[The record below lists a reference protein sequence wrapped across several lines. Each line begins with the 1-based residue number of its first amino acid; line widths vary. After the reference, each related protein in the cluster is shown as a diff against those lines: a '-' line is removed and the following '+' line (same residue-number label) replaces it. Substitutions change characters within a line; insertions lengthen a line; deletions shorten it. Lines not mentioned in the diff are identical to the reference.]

1 MKKNSVLKRFLH
13 SNKLITVLLL
23 VAIIIFYTIMTKGA
37 FLKVRNITNI
47 LNAMSVNAFFAI
59 GAACL
64 MISGQMDMS
73 AGACGTMSA
82 IMVSNLLE
90 KTELPL
96 LVIILCSVAAGAVVG
111 MLNATLIHKF
121 RFQGFIAT
129 LATASILESIGYSF
143 NNAVA
148 LRIEDPVLVFIG
160 TARIANLIP
169 VSVILIVILFIVY
182 GIILSKTSFGRK
194 VYLIGGNP
202 QAVRLTGIKP
212 VKISYALFINSSIL
226 GGFAGILHASRI
238 KSASMQGTSTS
249 QFAGMTAAILGGVSF
264 GGGSGGLG
272 GGFLGLLLLNTFNN
286 GISSIGLSSYWQ
298 TVASGGLLI
307 IALTLDQFAN
317 VRNKKLKS

>member
-121 RFQGFIAT
+121 RFSLISFIYYRLLSTVIKAIYICPKILKKTTFAIRERTITT
-129 LATASILESIGYSF
+129 L
-143 NNAVA
+143 
-148 LRIEDPVLVFIG
+148 
-160 TARIANLIP
+160 
-169 VSVILIVILFIVY
+169 
-182 GIILSKTSFGRK
+182 
-194 VYLIGGNP
+194 
-202 QAVRLTGIKP
+202 
-212 VKISYALFINSSIL
+212 
-226 GGFAGILHASRI
+226 
-238 KSASMQGTSTS
+238 
-249 QFAGMTAAILGGVSF
+249 
-264 GGGSGGLG
+264 
-272 GGFLGLLLLNTFNN
+272 
-286 GISSIGLSSYWQ
+286 WQ
-298 TVASGGLLI
+298 
-307 IALTLDQFAN
+307 D
-317 VRNKKLKS
+317 